1 MTQTAPYHSQ
11 SPHEFCARFWCWVSR
26 CVLSVCAENAICPGN
41 GAFRFNGLA
50 DLNRRWRWQV
60 TPIKHAKK
68 WFKHIWRGL
77 SRCTSVLGKTYESE
91 RREQRRWTKL
101 KKMFLFI
108 YPSIFFSISPIS
120 ERRVSSS
127 NNNKNHFC
135 EAFAYFS
142 NRPRIC
148 RDKRQRVCVS
158 SRRAWQSRKKAWA
171 DGMRTT
177 AKHRILFGVCSSCVQ
192 TNQLQF
198 CVYISSLKFLG
209 DIYWHRWMCVAVRC
223 VCRLFFNGRVKHRC

>member
-1 MTQTAPYHSQ
+1 
-11 SPHEFCARFWCWVSR
+11 
-26 CVLSVCAENAICPGN
+26 
-41 GAFRFNGLA
+41 
-50 DLNRRWRWQV
+50 
-60 TPIKHAKK
+60 
-68 WFKHIWRGL
+68 
-77 SRCTSVLGKTYESE
+77 
-91 RREQRRWTKL
+91 
-101 KKMFLFI
+101 MFLFI

-198 CVYISSLKFLG
+198 CVFSKIPWRHLLAQVNVCGGALCMPFVFQRPCKTSMLAYVITRDNTDMFIAGNSIISFPIPLLG
-209 DIYWHRWMCVAVRC
+209 RFTSNNPAECD
-223 VCRLFFNGRVKHRC
+223 GRVQIQISFTISYRYKHHLVCLFMDENEPRSTSASHLIQR